1 LKLVCVHKRFTHS
14 LLVPPPVTHLGITHE
29 LIMSDLSAQ
38 LPEPTLHENAMPD
51 LEIELALGVHK
62 ALLEFQMV
70 FYGGVFHPR
79 A

>member
-1 LKLVCVHKRFTHS
+1 
-14 LLVPPPVTHLGITHE
+14 
-29 LIMSDLSAQ
+29 MSDLSAQ